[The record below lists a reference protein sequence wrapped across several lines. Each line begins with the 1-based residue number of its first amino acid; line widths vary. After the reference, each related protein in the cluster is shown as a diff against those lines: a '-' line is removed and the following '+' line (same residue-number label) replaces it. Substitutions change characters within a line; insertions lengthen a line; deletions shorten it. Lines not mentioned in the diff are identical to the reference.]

1 MDRSTPASDGAT
13 APEPDDQ
20 APRPQAGDSPAAPDR
35 PESKQTE
42 FFGFYAVVVGMAGN
56 PPDRAL
62 YREALRNVLDDGPET
77 FDHCGYRVSRRTV
90 ANIAR
95 AFYFRTNRAGA
106 YVPDVPPR
114 RKRPKALHRVLAEDA
129 YTDSRAVKAALWV
142 MAVLR
147 IARHVRPRQR
157 NRPAQWL
164 MNLGSLDWPMVRE
177 RVLALRAARSVVSP
191 VTPRKTS
198 RGVTGDT
205 TERSIGVRTVGQQQQ
220 QPLDLL
226 TAAAANA
233 SEPPPLRPTER
244 QLRGLA
250 SMGAELRRADVEPDG
265 PDNPA
270 SRAQA
275 DETFSKRKAQIAAL
289 RSPRRAVRPTEGH
302 ATLGRVLRRCGCG
315 GFVRSSGR
323 VAEPSKCD
331 KCGGVE

>member
-20 APRPQAGDSPAAPDR
+20 APRPQAGDSPAAP
-35 PESKQTE
+35 EQTE

-157 NRPAQWL
+157 NRPAEWL
-164 MNLGSLDWPMVRE
+164 MNLGSLDWPMVRQ
-177 RVLALRAARSVVSP
+177 RVLALRAARPVVSLE
-191 VTPRKTS
+191 TSRETS

-205 TERSIGVRTVGQQQQ
+205 TERSLGLRTYVGQEQQ
-220 QPLDLL
+220 QPTLDLL
-226 TAAAANA
+226 TAAAAPNA

-250 SMGAELRRADVEPDG
+250 SMGAELRRADVEPYG

-270 SRAQA
+270 SRAEA
-275 DETFSKRKAQIAAL
+275 DEIFSQRKAQITAL
-289 RSPRRAVRPTEGH
+289 RSPRRAAQLTEGY
-302 ATLGRVLRRCGCG
+302 ATLGRVLRRCSCG

-323 VAEPSKCD
+323 VAEPPKCD
-331 KCGGVE
+331 KCV